1 MSFFIQL
8 LGSDPLAYLVAFAA
22 AAFGLVIH
30 NLFQAFLADRYKDG
44 EPRRYGFLTAEPR
57 VHLDGFGILFLA
69 LIGFGIPR
77 FVPFRL
83 FGPKGAQVALMG
95 PLGLFVAALGYL
107 LLSRLLV
114 GVGASTASIA
124 NGLEVGAIL
133 MIRHAAVYL
142 FPVPPLDGARVVY
155 AIGSPEARRFMDQL
169 QSYGPIGFLL
179 IFLILSATGILGAVT
194 SALLGLLLRIF
205 ALIGL

>member
-22 AAFGLVIH
+22 AAFGLVVH

-44 EPRRYGFLTAEPR
+44 DPRRYGFLTAEPR

-69 LIGFGIPR
+69 IIGFGIPR
-77 FVPFRL
+77 LVPFRL
-83 FGPKGAQVALMG
+83 FGSKGAQVALMG
-95 PLGLFVAALGYL
+95 PLGFFVAALVYL
-107 LLSRLLV
+107 LLSRLMA
-114 GVGASTASIA
+114 GVGPSTASISS
-124 NGLEVGAIL
+124 GLLIAATL
-133 MIRHAAVYL
+133 MINHAAVFL

-155 AIGSPEARRFMDQL
+155 AVGSASARRFMDQL

-179 IFLILSATGILGAVT
+179 IFFVLSATGILPAVS
-194 SALLGLLLRIF
+194 SALMSLLLRIYS
-205 ALIGL
+205 LIGL

>member
-22 AAFGLVIH
+22 AAFGLVVH

-44 EPRRYGFLTAEPR
+44 EPRRHGFLTAEPR

-69 LIGFGIPR
+69 IIGFGIPR
-77 FVPFRL
+77 LVPFRL
-83 FGPKGAQVALMG
+83 FGPKGAQVALIG
-95 PLGLFVAALGYL
+95 PLGFFVAALVYL
-107 LLSRLLV
+107 LLSRLIA
-114 GVGASTASIA
+114 GVGPSTASIS
-124 NGLEVGAIL
+124 NGLLIAATL
-133 MIRHAAVYL
+133 MINHAAVFL

-155 AIGSPEARRFMDQL
+155 AVGSAQARRFMDQL

-179 IFLILSATGILGAVT
+179 IFFVLNASGILPLVSGALM
-194 SALLGLLLRIF
+194 SLLLRIYS
-205 ALIGL
+205 LVGL